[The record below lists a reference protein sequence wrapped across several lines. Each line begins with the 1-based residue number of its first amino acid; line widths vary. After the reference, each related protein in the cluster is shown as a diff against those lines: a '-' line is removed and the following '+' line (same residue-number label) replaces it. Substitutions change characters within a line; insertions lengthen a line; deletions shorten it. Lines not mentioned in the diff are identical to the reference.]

1 MSKLSN
7 SGIALC
13 LHNCHCNKI
22 IDLVGWKTIK
32 PLCFILVPVGFM
44 MVSCDSGSD
53 NVVDEKI
60 EIQLSPEE
68 EVAVERQNRISFD
81 MLDFYGAEL
90 ENSNFAL
97 SPLSSQFALGLC
109 ANGASGNS
117 LSEIK
122 KALNMSSVEVM
133 NGLNHKL
140 ITELQKLDGGK
151 SLSLANSVWV
161 NQESNIHP
169 SYVRTVSDYYSADV
183 YSADLS
189 ANDAVSKI
197 NKWCS
202 DKTNDLIDEV
212 LNQPYGK
219 NYFGIL
225 MNVLYFNGKWSVP
238 FDRNNTVVKAF
249 TNSDGSV
256 SNVDMMCNKLNA
268 IYAHRDG
275 YSRVKLTYGDGSFGM
290 TIILP
295 DDEADLSDAIEK
307 FSSLSAGERSVADWY
322 ECDVEL
328 PRFNITTSVRL
339 NEYFE
344 NIGIKEIFMDDK
356 ADFTKLSD
364 TAFSIGEIKQVTSL
378 RVDEEGTEAASVTI
392 TGATTAVG
400 PIPQTEF
407 HVNRP
412 FAFVIDETSTGA
424 ILMAGCVRKL

>member
-1 MSKLSN
+1 MELFSLKS
-7 SGIALC
+7 
-13 LHNCHCNKI
+13 
-22 IDLVGWKTIK
+22 IK
-32 PLCFILVPVGFM
+32 NWCIVILVGFM

-68 EVAVERQNRISFD
+68 AIAMERQNQMSFD
-81 MLDFYGAEL
+81 MLAFYNEKSDG
-90 ENSNFAL
+90 SNFAV
-97 SPLSSQFALGLC
+97 SPLSSQLALGLC

-117 LSEIK
+117 LDEIEQ
-122 KALNMSSVEVM
+122 AFGLSSVESM
-133 NGLNHKL
+133 NTLNQKL
-140 ITELQKLDGGK
+140 IEELPKGGK
-151 SLSLANSVWV
+151 GISLSIANSVWV
-161 NQESNIHP
+161 NQESNIYP
-169 SYVRTVSDYYSADV
+169 LYVRTVSDYYSADV

-189 ANDAVSKI
+189 ANDAVCKI

-202 DKTNDLIDEV
+202 DQTNGLIDEV

-225 MNVLYFNGKWSVP
+225 MSILYFNGKWSVP
-238 FDRNNTVVKAF
+238 FDKNNTDTKAF
-249 TNSDGSV
+249 TNENGSV
-256 SNVDMMCNKLNA
+256 SNVDMMCNVVRA

-275 YSRVKLTYGDGSFGM
+275 YSHLKMFYGDCSFGM

-295 DDEADLSDAIEK
+295 DEGADLNDAIEK
-307 FSSLSAGERSVADWY
+307 FAGMSTRELSVTELY

-328 PRFNITTSVRL
+328 PRFNIGTKANL
-339 NEYFE
+339 KEYFE
-344 NIGIKEIFMDDK
+344 NVGIKEIFMDDK
-356 ADFTKLSD
+356 ADFSKLSD
-364 TAFSIGEIKQVTSL
+364 AAFSIGEIKQVASL

-400 PIPQTEF
+400 PLPQAEF

-424 ILMAGCVRKL
+424 ILMVGCVKKL